1 MPLLD
6 KLSKAAKNAAA
17 GASTL
22 AKNAADST
30 GEAIAVQ
37 KLKMK
42 INDEEKAIVEIKK
55 FLGEL
60 TWQQFDGQG
69 DKSAE
74 IEEQCS
80 LIRDSLKNIAEI
92 EQQIADLRAEK
103 EAVRSERKAATA
115 AAMAAAGAAAEDAV
129 DAAKDAA
136 KDLGDAAEK
145 VVDKVGD
152 AVEDA
157 KETLREKV
165 AEIKDDAPKAEAEVV
180 EEAAEVVEE
189 AAEAA
194 EEAAEDVRCP
204 QCGAQVS
211 AGARFCGVCGAK
223 MD

>member
-74 IEEQCS
+74 IEEQCG

-103 EAVRSERKAATA
+103 EAARSERKAA
-115 AAMAAAGAAAEDAV
+115 AAAGFVNVKGHRLVGGMRASIYNAV
-129 DAAKDAA
+129 PMKAVHALVEFMKDY
-136 KDLGDAAEK
+136 
-145 VVDKVGD
+145 
-152 AVEDA
+152 
-157 KETLREKV
+157 
-165 AEIKDDAPKAEAEVV
+165 EVKNRV
-180 EEAAEVVEE
+180 
-189 AAEAA
+189 
-194 EEAAEDVRCP
+194 
-204 QCGAQVS
+204 
-211 AGARFCGVCGAK
+211 
-223 MD
+223 